1 MELPPQALLLPL
13 LCIADL
19 DQVQGAGLP
28 CSERDSRQGRE
39 NWPRRQATG
48 QRQRPDRDHAR

>member
-1 MELPPQALLLPL
+1 MELLPQALLLLL

-19 DQVQGAGLP
+19 NQVQGAGLP
-28 CSERDSRQGRE
+28 CSERDYRRGRE

-48 QRQRPDRDHAR
+48 EMQRPDRDHSR